1 MGLDPSVTAG
11 IISGAANLV
20 GQGINYA
27 ATSSINQATQTWNEK
42 MYGQQRMDALADW
55 MRQNEYNSPAA
66 QMRRL
71 KEAGLNPHLVYGGGA
86 NSVSQ
91 PIRSTDAKS
100 WNPQVP
106 QVDLGSVARDALF
119 RQYDLKI
126 KDAQKD
132 QLAENTRLLRD
143 KQLETQAKA
152 AGILASS
159 ARTKQ
164 QIAQSEQLFGY
175 TLEQAKLNNSNTR
188 AVIDNTLTKTEQVRA
203 LFQPTLQ
210 KAVEEVLKL
219 RLENAKIPTEK
230 RLLEQQINNLKT
242 DKGLKQMDQKL
253 KQYEINLNKNGVQKN
268 DNIILRQVAGKVNEL
283 NSIWKKKNVTD
294 NMYQGQQGEIKFK
307 NPIKFY

>member
-1 MGLDPSVTAG
+1 VTAG

-106 QVDLGSVARDALF
+106 QVDLGSVARQGLYTA
-119 RQYDLKI
+119 YDLQM

-132 QLAENTRLLRD
+132 QLAENTRLLKD

-152 AGILASS
+152 AGILATT
-159 ARTKQ
+159 ARTNQQYKQ
-164 QIAQSEQLFGY
+164 SDQLFGY
-175 TLEQAKLNNSNTR
+175 VLEQAKLNNSNTR
-188 AVIDNTLTKTEQVRA
+188 AMIDGTLTKNEQLKA
-203 LFQPTLQ
+203 LFQPTVQ

-219 RLENAKIPTEK
+219 RLDNAKIPSEK
-230 RLLEQQINNLKT
+230 RLIEQQIINLKS
-242 DKGLKQMDQKL
+242 DNEIKKLDQQI

-268 DNIILRQVAGKVNEL
+268 DNIILRQVAGYVNEL
-283 NSIWKKKNVTD
+283 NSLWKKKNVTD
-294 NMYQGQQGEIKFK
+294 NMYQGEKGEIKFK

>member
-119 RQYDLKI
+119 RHYDLKI

-132 QLAENTRLLRD
+132 QLQENTRLTRT
-143 KQLETQAKA
+143 KELESQAKA
-152 AGILASS
+152 AGILAST

-175 TLEQAKLNNSNTR
+175 TLEKAKLNNTNTQ
-188 AVIDNTLTKTEQVRA
+188 AMIDQTLTKTEQLRA

-210 KAVEEVLKL
+210 KAAQEVLKL
-219 RLENAKIPTEK
+219 RLENAKLPTEK

-242 DKGLKQMDQKL
+242 DKGLKQMDMRL
-253 KQYEINLNKNGVQKN
+253 KQYEINLNKGGIQKS
-268 DNIILRQVAGKVNEL
+268 DNIILRMLSTYLGGLNFRGGKAEDMV
-283 NSIWKKKNVTD
+283 VPPY
-294 NMYQGQQGEIKFK
+294 MY
-307 NPIKFY
+307 ND

>member
-11 IISGAANLV
+11 IISGASNLV

-55 MRQNEYNSPAA
+55 MRQNEYNSPTA

-106 QVDLGSVARDALF
+106 QIDLGSVARDALF

-152 AGILASS
+152 AGILAST

-164 QIAQSEQLFGY
+164 QVAQSEQLFGY
-175 TLEQAKLNNSNTR
+175 TLEQAKLNNNNTR
-188 AVIDNTLTKTEQVRA
+188 AVIDSTLTKTEQLKA
-203 LFQPTLQ
+203 LLQPTLQ
-210 KAVEEVLKL
+210 KAAQEVLKL
-219 RLENAKIPTEK
+219 RLENAKLPTEK
-230 RLLEQQINNLKT
+230 RMLEQQINNLKT
-242 DKGLKQMDQKL
+242 DKGLKQMDMRL
-253 KQYEINLNKNGVQKN
+253 KQYEIDLNKSGVQKN
-268 DNIILRQVAGKVNEL
+268 DNILLRQLSLIL
-283 NSIWKKKNVTD
+283 NQVGAKKPRPSAMDMFNSMSTNQD
-294 NMYQGQQGEIKFK
+294 
-307 NPIKFY
+307 